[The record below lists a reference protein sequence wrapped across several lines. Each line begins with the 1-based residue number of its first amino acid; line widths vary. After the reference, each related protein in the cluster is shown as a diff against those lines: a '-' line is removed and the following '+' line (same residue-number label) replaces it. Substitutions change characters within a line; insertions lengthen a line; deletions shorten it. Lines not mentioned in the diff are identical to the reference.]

1 MVYIYELGPRKGQ
14 PVLKNSIDKLL
25 YKVNYFHKLASPDS
39 FEKVAQSQLPF
50 YMELLKAAHQTTK
63 DFKDEL
69 VQLAQLYKAA
79 ADTNAGF
86 AYVKAYIDSIFKSHF
101 YDDDEKD
108 DEMDSLED
116 LLNEVYDD
124 SMTKEETEDESNLDA
139 FKEEFQKVKRKSYQ
153 KALQQDTSQTGQ
165 DGGAGV
171 DGGDDGPGGQILEQA
186 PEGTDNIIGGDE
198 PVDTSA
204 DPNFDE
210 PEGEE
215 DETNEFEE
223 GESKFDMSGNGAKEG
238 EGKGYSVSKRALK
251 DYVASYTTERKNY
264 FDRLS
269 KANENDA
276 AILNKI
282 IGVLDQLIPLRKTL
296 DDLRYKVSILNE
308 GQGLEERQVLETVEQ
323 QYAAATAKLGAAKRA
338 FRNQALAEEN
348 LKLDAAAAK
357 ATTESGKIY
366 FKYKKLFNDI
376 VASTDI
382 NKSKQKKAAGKIYKL
397 LAASIQTQTLSQ
409 NIIDRIAQYEI
420 EYEEAGKD
428 RITAEQY
435 NVEQANKLRD
445 VKDMGANY
453 LTAPKKIDNRIY
465 TPDNAPPI
473 DEKSF
478 AGLVKTFG
486 HQIATGKIMEKQL
499 ITDPIVDEVKDHIER
514 EELQAFRPYLEKLS
528 NAKKALED
536 KAKELKGKG
545 VKVTAKFKET
555 LPEFVFVRAAA
566 QELRDAMSEWV
577 EAEPTVAKYKQDSKV
592 LTEIRDAFKTLEKQR
607 VFAEMPLTEES
618 KKKVNAVVA
627 FVNIKFTELL
637 KSNFTHKKI
646 ISSIV
651 EIVAAIDKRAK

>member
-1 MVYIYELGPRKGQ
+1 M
-14 PVLKNSIDKLL
+14 LKNSIDQLL
-25 YKVNYFHKLASPDS
+25 HKATYFQKLASPDS
-39 FEKVAQSQLPF
+39 FDKVAQAQLPF

-79 ADTNAGF
+79 VDTNAGF
-86 AYVKAYIDSIFKSHF
+86 GYVKAYIDSIFKSHF

-124 SMTKEETEDESNLDA
+124 SMSKEENEDNANLDTFKEA
-139 FKEEFQKVKRKSYQ
+139 FKAVKQKAYQ
-153 KALQQDTSQTGQ
+153 KTLQQDTSQTGQ

-171 DGGDDGPGGQILEQA
+171 DGGDDGPGGERIEEA
-186 PEGTDNIIGGDE
+186 PAGTDNIIGGDE
-198 PVDTSA
+198 PADTSA

-251 DYVASYTTERKNY
+251 DYVATYTTERKNY

-269 KANENDA
+269 KANENDKT
-276 AILNKI
+276 ILNKI
-282 IGVLDQLIPLRKTL
+282 IAVLDQLIPLRKTL

-308 GQGLEERQVLETVEQ
+308 GQGLEERQALETVEQ

-348 LKLDAAAAK
+348 LKLDAAASK
-357 ATTESGKIY
+357 ATTAAGKIY
-366 FKYKKLFNDI
+366 FKYRKLFNDI
-376 VASTDI
+376 VASTDV
-382 NKSKQKKAAGKIYKL
+382 NKSKQKKAAGKIVKL
-397 LAASIQTQTLSQ
+397 LAASLQTETLSD
-409 NIIDRIAQYEI
+409 NILDRLAKYEV
-420 EYEEAGKD
+420 EYEEAAKD
-428 RITAEQY
+428 RITSEQY
-435 NVEQANKLRD
+435 NIEQANKLRD
-445 VKDMGANY
+445 VKDMAANY
-453 LTAPKKIDNRIY
+453 LTAPKKIDNRVY
-465 TPDNAPPI
+465 SPDNAPPI

-486 HQIATGKIMEKQL
+486 HQIASGKIIEKQY
-499 ITDPIVDEVKDHIER
+499 ITDPIVDEVKKHIER

-536 KAKELKGKG
+536 KAAELKSKG
-545 VKVTAKFKET
+545 VKVNAKFKET
-555 LPEFVFVRAAA
+555 LPEFAVVRLAAND
-566 QELRDAMSEWV
+566 LRNAMSEWV
-577 EAEPTVAKYKQDSKV
+577 ESVPTVAKYKEDSKIII
-592 LTEIRDAFKTLEKQR
+592 EIRDAFKTLEKQR

-618 KKKVNAVVA
+618 KKKVLAVIA
-627 FVNIKFTELL
+627 FVNTKHAELL
-637 KSNFTHKKI
+637 KSNFKHGKI
-646 ISSIV
+646 TNSID
-651 EIVAAIDKRAK
+651 EIIAAMTKRITV